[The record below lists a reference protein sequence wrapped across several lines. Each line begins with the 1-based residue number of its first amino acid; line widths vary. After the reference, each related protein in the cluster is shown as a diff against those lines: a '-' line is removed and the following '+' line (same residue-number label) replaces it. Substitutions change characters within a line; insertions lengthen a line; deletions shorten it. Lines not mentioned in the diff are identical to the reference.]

1 MLKTEMKM
9 KTDPDVEISQLYA
22 VPKNWKLQLSIP
34 TSRFS
39 IGTPGKFYPKC
50 DFARGIRG
58 ITTGDLSQA
67 VFLCGHQQ

>member
-39 IGTPGKFYPKC
+39 RLGHLENSIRNVILLEASEASQPGT
-50 DFARGIRG
+50 
-58 ITTGDLSQA
+58 
-67 VFLCGHQQ
+67 